1 MAGPGG
7 EGRRRRSRRRGP
19 FASSEA
25 ESATTPHA
33 RTQPASGRSGR
44 QTGRAA
50 LGSRRLQLLGGGF
63 SEEAWPSPLSRFRG
77 GDGDSCPLALP
88 PASPAAGK
96 KLGRALLQR
105 YRRRRAGRAVGAG
118 PGRAASDTSPWR
130 PLPRQ
135 RRPPSPR
142 PLPLG
147 SGRVPVAS
155 SRPNPVQRSRPSA
168 PRGVDP
174 GPSPSG
180 VLAAAPLRDVS
191 PSPPGRRAGP
201 RAPKLGKESWRWG
214 GVAHS
219 WRRKGLSF
227 GKRPDDVARL
237 ESGLERVG
245 GTGGRRRRPAGGEE
259 GGIEWGPAG

>member
-63 SEEAWPSPLSRFRG
+63 SEEAWPAPLSRFRG
-77 GDGDSCPLALP
+77 GDGGSCPLALP

-147 SGRVPVAS
+147 VGSGPRGEFATEPRAGAS
-155 SRPNPVQRSRPSA
+155 AERA
-168 PRGVDP
+168 PRC
-174 GPSPSG
+174 
-180 VLAAAPLRDVS
+180 
-191 PSPPGRRAGP
+191 GP
-201 RAPKLGKESWRWG
+201 RPLA
-214 GVAHS
+214 
-219 WRRKGLSF
+219 
-227 GKRPDDVARL
+227 
-237 ESGLERVG
+237 VG
-245 GTGGRRRRPAGGEE
+245 GTCCSPAARRVSLPAGPSGWPARSEVGQRKVGGGAGWRTAGGGRG
-259 GGIEWGPAG
+259 